1 MVYIYGMVLH
11 RNKYYILILYEK
23 SRVVSL
29 LRVSAVRDQR
39 VPRVGNC
46 LFLRAR
52 AWGIDHQEKKKW
64 QIPGVMPGGG
74 MVTGG
79 IEPYIM
85 LFKNKA
91 RIVV

>member
-1 MVYIYGMVLH
+1 MVFIYGLIFQ
-11 RNKYYILILYEK
+11 RNKYHILILYTK

-29 LRVSAVRDQR
+29 LRLSAMRDQT

-52 AWGIDHQEKKKW
+52 EWETDRQETKKW
-64 QIPGVMPGGG
+64 QIPGVMPGGV

-79 IEPYIM
+79 IEPYIK
-85 LFKNKA
+85 L
-91 RIVV
+91 RD